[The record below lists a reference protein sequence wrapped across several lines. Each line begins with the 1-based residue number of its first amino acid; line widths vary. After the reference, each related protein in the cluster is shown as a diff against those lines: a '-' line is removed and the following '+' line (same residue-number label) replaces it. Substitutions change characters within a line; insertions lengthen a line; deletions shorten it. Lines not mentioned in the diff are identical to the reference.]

1 MDLSSRAAA
10 MGTLKPRRHTA
21 EMRRRTGLLAIALAA
36 ALLAAGAPARAA
48 EEPVATAPIPP
59 PPAAA
64 TPMVVPLPR
73 AAPAP
78 PKATLPKPVAPKTA
92 GPAERERKP
101 AVTADRRKPAMRN
114 AAETSKRTALAKPRT
129 PVRARYQERQQATAS
144 RQQPRVRAEYRP
156 RRYYYREY
164 REGPAYPP
172 PWYDRGPPF
181 AAMPYPRG
189 MMPPW

>member
-1 MDLSSRAAA
+1 
-10 MGTLKPRRHTA
+10 MGTLKPARHTA
-21 EMRRRTGLLAIALAA
+21 EMPRRTGLLAIALVG

-48 EEPVATAPIPP
+48 DEPVATATIPPP

-64 TPMVVPLPR
+64 PMVVPLPQR

-78 PKATLPKPVAPKTA
+78 SKTAAPKTA
-92 GPAERERKP
+92 RPAERERKP
-101 AVTADRRKPAMRN
+101 AVTADRRKPASRN
-114 AAETSKRTALAKPRT
+114 AADAKKRAEREKA
-129 PVRARYQERQQATAS
+129 RASAPARRPERQQATAAK
-144 RQQPRVRAEYRP
+144 REQPRVRAEYRP

-164 REGPAYPP
+164 QVEPPYPP

>member
-1 MDLSSRAAA
+1 

-101 AVTADRRKPAMRN
+101 AVTADRRKPALRN
-114 AAETSKRTALAKPRT
+114 AADAKKRAERDKA
-129 PVRARYQERQQATAS
+129 RASVPGRRQTTAS
-144 RQQPRVRAEYRP
+144 REQPRVRAEYRP